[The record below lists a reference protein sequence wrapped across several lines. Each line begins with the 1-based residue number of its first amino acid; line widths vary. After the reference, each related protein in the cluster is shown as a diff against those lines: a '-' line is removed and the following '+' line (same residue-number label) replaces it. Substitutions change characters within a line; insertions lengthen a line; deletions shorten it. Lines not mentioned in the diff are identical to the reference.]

1 MNEIDLSIILTIVTV
16 VAVIYS
22 IKERELIAGLFS
34 LAILL
39 LALVKIIY
47 YLTIE

>member
-1 MNEIDLSIILTIVTV
+1 MNEIYSSVVLAIIAFAAL
-16 VAVIYS
+16 IYS
-22 IKERELIAGLFS
+22 IKEKELATGLYSF
-34 LAILL
+34 AILL